1 MASNQFKIN
10 QEILEN
16 ILKNVLLSKGALV
29 PENNDHIFNIIMR
42 ELPDHAKE
50 YILHLSLAQ
59 TKYKP
64 VKLSGYV
71 MVEPPSYHAG
81 DKFEWDI
88 LEDMGLVGYNSKNNQ
103 EKYVYGKVTGDS
115 SWGSGPFNPFY
126 CNIKV
131 ELLYH
136 DKEKKMELYD
146 HSVSPLEL
154 INVSISK
161 IKYFD
166 ILATDSE
173 PIHHTAIEETKI
185 EDNGKDING
194 APTD

>member
-1 MASNQFKIN
+1 
-10 QEILEN
+10 
-16 ILKNVLLSKGALV
+16 
-29 PENNDHIFNIIMR
+29 MR

-88 LEDMGLVGYNSKNNQ
+88 LEDMGLVGYNGKNNQ

-126 CNIKV
+126 SNIKV

-146 HSVSPLEL
+146 HSVSPL
-154 INVSISK
+154 
-161 IKYFD
+161 
-166 ILATDSE
+166 DSE
-173 PIHHTAIEETKI
+173 PIHHTAMDHDPYTVIEETKI

-194 APTD
+194 APAH